1 MIYDTL
7 DNLERYVELSDTV
20 ATAVAFIL
28 MNDIHDLPMGRT
40 VIDGENVFVNV
51 LEAKTE
57 PSEEKDFE
65 AHEKYIDLQIP
76 LEGAEL
82 FEVAYGET
90 KETKAYNAA
99 SDCKFMSGVASAAGS
114 LSEGRFAIFITGEA
128 HKPGIRAQGS
138 KKIKKAVFKILD
150 DTLPDESTEEDV
162 ADV

>member
-7 DNLERYVELSDTV
+7 DNLERYVELSDNV
-20 ATAVAFIL
+20 ATAIAFIL
-28 MNDIHDLPMGRT
+28 MNDLTELPMGRT
-40 VIDGENVFVNV
+40 VIDGENVFVNI

-57 PSEEKDFE
+57 PSESKDFE

-76 LEGAEL
+76 LEGAEM

-99 SDCKFMSGVASAAGS
+99 NDCKFMSGVPSAAGA
-114 LSEGRFAIFITGEA
+114 LTVGRFAMFVAEEA

-150 DTLPDESTEEDV
+150 DTLPMDDVNEDE

>member
-7 DNLERYVELSDTV
+7 DNLERYVELSDNF

-28 MNDIHDLPMGRT
+28 MNDIEALPMGRT
-40 VIDGENVFVNV
+40 VIDGENVFVNI

-57 PSEEKDFE
+57 PSESKDFE

-90 KETKAYNAA
+90 KETKAYNTA

-114 LSEGRFAIFITGEA
+114 LPVGRFAVFLAEEP

-150 DTLPDESTEEDV
+150 DTLPVEEASEEE